1 MPKGKEPTPKQKAF
15 ADEYLKCGNQTEA
28 AKRAGYSEKTAR
40 QAGAENM
47 KKPVVLEYIQKRQK
61 QIEDARIADITE
73 VMQYLTSVMRGE
85 IKDQFDLEAPLSERT
100 RCAQELLKRNMDDR
114 RMNIELA
121 KLEAQY
127 KDSTPE
133 EESTDNFL
141 DVLMSLPKI
150 PEQSV
155 EIPCQSHLR
164 KDFANTQTMDIP
176 VHVRTLP
183 AQCLSTHLPC
193 QA

>member
-1 MPKGKEPTPKQKAF
+1 MAKGKEPTPKQKAF
-15 ADEYLKCGNQTEA
+15 ADEFLKCGNQTEA

-85 IKDQFDLEAPLSERT
+85 IKDQFDIEAPLSERT

-121 KLEAQY
+121 KLEAQF
-127 KDSTPE
+127 KDSEPE

-141 DVLMSLPKI
+141 DALNATAGEVWTD
-150 PEQSV
+150 E
-155 EIPCQSHLR
+155 
-164 KDFANTQTMDIP
+164 
-176 VHVRTLP
+176 
-183 AQCLSTHLPC
+183 
-193 QA
+193 

>member
-15 ADEYLKCGNQTEA
+15 ADEFLKCGNQTEA

-61 QIEDARIADITE
+61 QIDTARIADITE
-73 VMQYLTSVMRGE
+73 IMQYLTSVMRGE
-85 IKDQFDLEAPLSERT
+85 VKDQFDLDAPLSERT

-114 RMNIELA
+114 RMDIELA

-127 KDSTPE
+127 KDSAPE

-141 DVLMSLPKI
+141 DALNATAGEVWTD
-150 PEQSV
+150 E
-155 EIPCQSHLR
+155 
-164 KDFANTQTMDIP
+164 
-176 VHVRTLP
+176 
-183 AQCLSTHLPC
+183 
-193 QA
+193 

>member
-1 MPKGKEPTPKQKAF
+1 MSKGKEPTPKQKAF
-15 ADEYLKCGNQTEA
+15 ADEFLKCGNQTEA

-47 KKPVVLEYIQKRQK
+47 KKPVVVEYIQKRQK
-61 QIEDARIADITE
+61 QIEDARIADIAE

-121 KLEAQY
+121 KLEAQF
-127 KDSTPE
+127 KDSETE
-133 EESTDNFL
+133 EESTDNLL
-141 DVLMSLPKI
+141 DALNATASEVWTD
-150 PEQSV
+150 E
-155 EIPCQSHLR
+155 
-164 KDFANTQTMDIP
+164 
-176 VHVRTLP
+176 
-183 AQCLSTHLPC
+183 
-193 QA
+193 

>member
-1 MPKGKEPTPKQKAF
+1 MPKGKEPTLKQKAF
-15 ADEYLKCGNQTEA
+15 ADEFLKCGNQTEA

-85 IKDQFDLEAPLSERT
+85 IKDQFDLDAPLSERT

-121 KLEAQY
+121 KLEAQF
-127 KDSTPE
+127 KDSEPD

-141 DVLMSLPKI
+141 DALNATASEVWTD
-150 PEQSV
+150 E
-155 EIPCQSHLR
+155 
-164 KDFANTQTMDIP
+164 
-176 VHVRTLP
+176 
-183 AQCLSTHLPC
+183 
-193 QA
+193 

>member
-15 ADEYLKCGNQTEA
+15 ADEFLKCGNQTEA

-61 QIEDARIADITE
+61 QIDDARIADITE
-73 VMQYLTSVMRGE
+73 IMQYLTSVMRGE
-85 IKDQFDLEAPLSERT
+85 VKDQFDLDAPLSERT

-114 RMNIELA
+114 RMDIELA

-127 KDSTPE
+127 KDSAPE

-141 DVLMSLPKI
+141 DALNATASEVWTD
-150 PEQSV
+150 E
-155 EIPCQSHLR
+155 
-164 KDFANTQTMDIP
+164 
-176 VHVRTLP
+176 
-183 AQCLSTHLPC
+183 
-193 QA
+193 

>member
-15 ADEYLKCGNQTEA
+15 ADEFLKCGNQTEA

-61 QIEDARIADITE
+61 QIENARIADITE

-127 KDSTPE
+127 KDSAPE

-141 DVLMSLPKI
+141 DALNATASEVWTD
-150 PEQSV
+150 E
-155 EIPCQSHLR
+155 
-164 KDFANTQTMDIP
+164 
-176 VHVRTLP
+176 
-183 AQCLSTHLPC
+183 
-193 QA
+193 

>member
-15 ADEYLKCGNQTEA
+15 ADEFLKCGNQTEA

-47 KKPVVLEYIQKRQK
+47 KNLSFWNIYRNDKT
-61 QIEDARIADITE
+61 IEDERIADITE

-133 EESTDNFL
+133 EESIDNFL
-141 DVLMSLPKI
+141 DALNATASEVWTD
-150 PEQSV
+150 E
-155 EIPCQSHLR
+155 
-164 KDFANTQTMDIP
+164 
-176 VHVRTLP
+176 
-183 AQCLSTHLPC
+183 
-193 QA
+193 

>member
-15 ADEYLKCGNQTEA
+15 ADEFLKCGNQTEA

-73 VMQYLTSVMRGE
+73 IMQYLTSVMRGE
-85 IKDQFDLEAPLSERT
+85 VKDQFDLDAPLSERT

-114 RMNIELA
+114 RMDIELS

-141 DVLMSLPKI
+141 DALNATASEVWTD
-150 PEQSV
+150 E
-155 EIPCQSHLR
+155 
-164 KDFANTQTMDIP
+164 
-176 VHVRTLP
+176 
-183 AQCLSTHLPC
+183 
-193 QA
+193 

>member
-1 MPKGKEPTPKQKAF
+1 MSKGKEPTPKQKAF
-15 ADEYLKCGNQTEA
+15 ADEFLKCGNQTEA

-61 QIEDARIADITE
+61 QIDDARIADITE

-85 IKDQFDLEAPLSERT
+85 IKDQFDLDAPLSERT

-127 KDSTPE
+127 KDSAPE

-141 DVLMSLPKI
+141 DALNATAGEVWTD
-150 PEQSV
+150 E
-155 EIPCQSHLR
+155 
-164 KDFANTQTMDIP
+164 
-176 VHVRTLP
+176 
-183 AQCLSTHLPC
+183 
-193 QA
+193 

>member
-15 ADEYLKCGNQTEA
+15 ADEFLKCGNQTEA

-73 VMQYLTSVMRGE
+73 IMQYLTSVMRGE
-85 IKDQFDLEAPLSERT
+85 VKDQFDLDAPLSERT

-114 RMNIELA
+114 RMDIELA

-127 KDSTPE
+127 KDSAPE

-141 DVLMSLPKI
+141 DALNATVG
-150 PEQSV
+150 EV
-155 EIPCQSHLR
+155 WTDE
-164 KDFANTQTMDIP
+164 
-176 VHVRTLP
+176 
-183 AQCLSTHLPC
+183 
-193 QA
+193 

>member
-15 ADEYLKCGNQTEA
+15 ADEFLKCGNQTEA

-121 KLEAQY
+121 KLEAQF
-127 KDSTPE
+127 KDSAPE

-141 DVLMSLPKI
+141 DALNATASEVWTD
-150 PEQSV
+150 E
-155 EIPCQSHLR
+155 
-164 KDFANTQTMDIP
+164 
-176 VHVRTLP
+176 
-183 AQCLSTHLPC
+183 
-193 QA
+193 

>member
-1 MPKGKEPTPKQKAF
+1 MSKWKEPTPKQKAF
-15 ADEYLKCGNQTEA
+15 ADEFLKCGNQTEA

-61 QIEDARIADITE
+61 QIDDARIADITE

-85 IKDQFDLEAPLSERT
+85 IKDQFDLDAPLSERT

-114 RMNIELA
+114 RMNIELT

-127 KDSTPE
+127 KDSAPE

-141 DVLMSLPKI
+141 DALNATAGEVWTD
-150 PEQSV
+150 E
-155 EIPCQSHLR
+155 
-164 KDFANTQTMDIP
+164 
-176 VHVRTLP
+176 
-183 AQCLSTHLPC
+183 
-193 QA
+193 

>member
-1 MPKGKEPTPKQKAF
+1 MPKGKELTPKQKAF
-15 ADEYLKCGNQTEA
+15 ADEFLKCGNQTEA

-61 QIEDARIADITE
+61 QIDDARIADITE
-73 VMQYLTSVMRGE
+73 IMQYLTSVMRGE
-85 IKDQFDLEAPLSERT
+85 VKDQFDLDAPLSERT
-100 RCAQELLKRNMDDR
+100 KCAQELLKRNMDDR

-121 KLEAQY
+121 QY

-141 DVLMSLPKI
+141 DALNATASEVWTD
-150 PEQSV
+150 E
-155 EIPCQSHLR
+155 
-164 KDFANTQTMDIP
+164 
-176 VHVRTLP
+176 
-183 AQCLSTHLPC
+183 
-193 QA
+193 

>member
-15 ADEYLKCGNQTEA
+15 GDEFLKCGNQTEA

-47 KKPVVLEYIQKRQK
+47 KKPVVVEYIQKRQK
-61 QIEDARIADITE
+61 QIEDARIADIKE

-141 DVLMSLPKI
+141 DALNATASEVWTD
-150 PEQSV
+150 E
-155 EIPCQSHLR
+155 
-164 KDFANTQTMDIP
+164 
-176 VHVRTLP
+176 
-183 AQCLSTHLPC
+183 
-193 QA
+193 

>member
-1 MPKGKEPTPKQKAF
+1 MSKGKEPTPKQKAF
-15 ADEYLKCGNQTEA
+15 ADEFLKCGNQTEA

-85 IKDQFDLEAPLSERT
+85 VKDQFDLDAPLSERT

-114 RMNIELA
+114 RMDIELA

-127 KDSTPE
+127 KDSAPE

-141 DVLMSLPKI
+141 DALNATASEVWTD
-150 PEQSV
+150 E
-155 EIPCQSHLR
+155 
-164 KDFANTQTMDIP
+164 
-176 VHVRTLP
+176 
-183 AQCLSTHLPC
+183 
-193 QA
+193 

>member
-15 ADEYLKCGNQTEA
+15 ADEFLKCGNQTEA

-85 IKDQFDLEAPLSERT
+85 TKDQFDLEAPLSERT

-114 RMNIELA
+114 RMDIELA

-127 KDSTPE
+127 KDSAPE

-141 DVLMSLPKI
+141 DALNATAGEVWTD
-150 PEQSV
+150 E
-155 EIPCQSHLR
+155 
-164 KDFANTQTMDIP
+164 
-176 VHVRTLP
+176 
-183 AQCLSTHLPC
+183 
-193 QA
+193 

>member
-15 ADEYLKCGNQTEA
+15 ADEFLKCGNQTEA

-85 IKDQFDLEAPLSERT
+85 VKDQFGLDAPLSERT

-127 KDSTPE
+127 KDSTSE
-133 EESTDNFL
+133 EECTDNFL
-141 DVLMSLPKI
+141 DALNATAGEVWTD
-150 PEQSV
+150 E
-155 EIPCQSHLR
+155 
-164 KDFANTQTMDIP
+164 
-176 VHVRTLP
+176 
-183 AQCLSTHLPC
+183 
-193 QA
+193 

>member
-1 MPKGKEPTPKQKAF
+1 MAKGGKLTPKQKAF
-15 ADEYLKCGNQTEA
+15 GDEFLICGNQTEA

-61 QIEDARIADITE
+61 QIEDARIADIAE

-85 IKDQFDLEAPLSERT
+85 IKDQFDLDAPLSERT

-121 KLEAQY
+121 KLEAQF

-141 DVLMSLPKI
+141 DALNATASEVWTD
-150 PEQSV
+150 E
-155 EIPCQSHLR
+155 
-164 KDFANTQTMDIP
+164 
-176 VHVRTLP
+176 
-183 AQCLSTHLPC
+183 
-193 QA
+193 

>member
-1 MPKGKEPTPKQKAF
+1 MSKGKELTPKQKAF
-15 ADEYLKCGNQTEA
+15 ADEYLICANATKA
-28 AKRAGYSEKTAR
+28 AKKAGYSERTAYR
-40 QAGAENM
+40 TGADNL
-47 KKPVVLEYIQKRQK
+47 KNPHILEYIQKRQK

-127 KDSTPE
+127 KDSTLE

-141 DVLMSLPKI
+141 DALNATAGEVWTD
-150 PEQSV
+150 E
-155 EIPCQSHLR
+155 
-164 KDFANTQTMDIP
+164 
-176 VHVRTLP
+176 
-183 AQCLSTHLPC
+183 
-193 QA
+193 

>member
-15 ADEYLKCGNQTEA
+15 ADEFLKCGNQTEA

-61 QIEDARIADITE
+61 QIESARIADITE

-121 KLEAQY
+121 KLEAQF
-127 KDSTPE
+127 KDSEPE

-141 DVLMSLPKI
+141 DALNATASEVWTD
-150 PEQSV
+150 E
-155 EIPCQSHLR
+155 
-164 KDFANTQTMDIP
+164 
-176 VHVRTLP
+176 
-183 AQCLSTHLPC
+183 
-193 QA
+193 

>member
-15 ADEYLKCGNQTEA
+15 ADEFLKCGNQTEA

-73 VMQYLTSVMRGE
+73 IMQYLTSVMRGE
-85 IKDQFDLEAPLSERT
+85 VKDQFDLDAPLSERT

-114 RMNIELA
+114 RMDIELA

-127 KDSTPE
+127 KDSAPE

-141 DVLMSLPKI
+141 DALNATAGEVWTD
-150 PEQSV
+150 E
-155 EIPCQSHLR
+155 
-164 KDFANTQTMDIP
+164 
-176 VHVRTLP
+176 
-183 AQCLSTHLPC
+183 
-193 QA
+193 

>member
-15 ADEYLKCGNQTEA
+15 ADEFLKCGNQTEA

-73 VMQYLTSVMRGE
+73 VLQYLTSVMRGE
-85 IKDQFDLEAPLSERT
+85 VKDQFDLDAPLSERT

-133 EESTDNFL
+133 EENTDNFL
-141 DVLMSLPKI
+141 DALNATASEVWTD
-150 PEQSV
+150 E
-155 EIPCQSHLR
+155 
-164 KDFANTQTMDIP
+164 
-176 VHVRTLP
+176 
-183 AQCLSTHLPC
+183 
-193 QA
+193 

>member
-1 MPKGKEPTPKQKAF
+1 MQKGKEPTPKQKAF
-15 ADEYLKCGNQTEA
+15 ADEFLKCGNQTEA

-127 KDSTPE
+127 KDSTQE
-133 EESTDNFL
+133 EERTDNFL
-141 DVLMSLPKI
+141 DALNATAGEVWTD
-150 PEQSV
+150 E
-155 EIPCQSHLR
+155 
-164 KDFANTQTMDIP
+164 
-176 VHVRTLP
+176 
-183 AQCLSTHLPC
+183 
-193 QA
+193 

>member
-1 MPKGKEPTPKQKAF
+1 MSKGKEPTPKQKAF
-15 ADEYLKCGNQTEA
+15 ADEFLKCGNQTEA

-61 QIEDARIADITE
+61 QIDDARIADITE

-85 IKDQFDLEAPLSERT
+85 IKDQFDLDAPLSERT

-127 KDSTPE
+127 KDSAPE

-141 DVLMSLPKI
+141 DALNATASEVWTD
-150 PEQSV
+150 E
-155 EIPCQSHLR
+155 
-164 KDFANTQTMDIP
+164 
-176 VHVRTLP
+176 
-183 AQCLSTHLPC
+183 
-193 QA
+193 

>member
-15 ADEYLKCGNQTEA
+15 ADEFLKCGNQTEA

-40 QAGAENM
+40 QAGGENM

-127 KDSTPE
+127 KDST
-133 EESTDNFL
+133 
-141 DVLMSLPKI
+141 
-150 PEQSV
+150 QG
-155 EIPCQSHLR
+155 R
-164 KDFANTQTMDIP
+164 K
-176 VHVRTLP
+176 H
-183 AQCLSTHLPC
+183 
-193 QA
+193 

>member
-15 ADEYLKCGNQTEA
+15 ADEFLKCGNQTEA

-100 RCAQELLKRNMDDR
+100 RCARELLKRNMDDR

-121 KLEAQY
+121 KLEAQF
-127 KDSTPE
+127 KDSEPE

-141 DVLMSLPKI
+141 DAL
-150 PEQSV
+150 
-155 EIPCQSHLR
+155 
-164 KDFANTQTMDIP
+164 N
-176 VHVRTLP
+176 
-183 AQCLSTHLPC
+183 ST
-193 QA
+193 AGEVWTDE

>member
-15 ADEYLKCGNQTEA
+15 ADEFLKCGNQTEA

-133 EESTDNFL
+133 EEKT
-141 DVLMSLPKI
+141 KI
-150 PEQSV
+150 
-155 EIPCQSHLR
+155 L
-164 KDFANTQTMDIP
+164 
-176 VHVRTLP
+176 LYG
-183 AQCLSTHLPC
+183 
-193 QA
+193 

>member
-1 MPKGKEPTPKQKAF
+1 MAKGKEPTPKQKAF
-15 ADEYLKCGNQTEA
+15 ADEFLKCGNQTEA

-47 KKPVVLEYIQKRQK
+47 KKPVVLKYIQKRQK

-121 KLEAQY
+121 KLEAQF
-127 KDSTPE
+127 KDSEPE

-141 DVLMSLPKI
+141 DALNATAGEVWTD
-150 PEQSV
+150 E
-155 EIPCQSHLR
+155 
-164 KDFANTQTMDIP
+164 
-176 VHVRTLP
+176 
-183 AQCLSTHLPC
+183 
-193 QA
+193 

>member
-1 MPKGKEPTPKQKAF
+1 MSKGKEPTPKQKAF
-15 ADEYLKCGNQTEA
+15 ADEFLKCGNQTEA

-61 QIEDARIADITE
+61 QIDDASIADITE
-73 VMQYLTSVMRGE
+73 IMQYLTSVMRGE
-85 IKDQFDLEAPLSERT
+85 VKDQFDLDAQLSERT

-141 DVLMSLPKI
+141 DALNATAGEVWTD
-150 PEQSV
+150 E
-155 EIPCQSHLR
+155 
-164 KDFANTQTMDIP
+164 
-176 VHVRTLP
+176 
-183 AQCLSTHLPC
+183 
-193 QA
+193 

>member
-15 ADEYLKCGNQTEA
+15 ADEFLKCGNQTEA

-61 QIEDARIADITE
+61 QIDDARIADITE
-73 VMQYLTSVMRGE
+73 IMQYLTSVMRGE
-85 IKDQFDLEAPLSERT
+85 VKDQFDLDAPLSERT
-100 RCAQELLKRNMDDR
+100 KCAQELLKRNMDDR
-114 RMNIELA
+114 RMDIELA

-133 EESTDNFL
+133 EKSTDNFL
-141 DVLMSLPKI
+141 DALNATASEVWTD
-150 PEQSV
+150 E
-155 EIPCQSHLR
+155 
-164 KDFANTQTMDIP
+164 
-176 VHVRTLP
+176 
-183 AQCLSTHLPC
+183 
-193 QA
+193 

>member
-15 ADEYLKCGNQTEA
+15 ADEFLKCGNQTEA

-40 QAGAENM
+40 QAGAESM

-61 QIEDARIADITE
+61 QIDDARIADITE
-73 VMQYLTSVMRGE
+73 IMQYLTSVMRGE
-85 IKDQFDLEAPLSERT
+85 VKDQFDLDAPLSERT

-114 RMNIELA
+114 RMDIELA

-133 EESTDNFL
+133 KESTDNFL
-141 DVLMSLPKI
+141 DALNATASEVWTD
-150 PEQSV
+150 E
-155 EIPCQSHLR
+155 
-164 KDFANTQTMDIP
+164 
-176 VHVRTLP
+176 
-183 AQCLSTHLPC
+183 
-193 QA
+193 

>member
-15 ADEYLKCGNQTEA
+15 ADEFLKCGNQTEA

-61 QIEDARIADITE
+61 QIDDARIADITE
-73 VMQYLTSVMRGE
+73 IMQYLTSVMRGAV
-85 IKDQFDLEAPLSERT
+85 KDHFDLDAPLSERT
-100 RCAQELLKRNMDDR
+100 QCAQEFLTRNMDDR
-114 RMNIELA
+114 RMDIELA

-141 DVLMSLPKI
+141 DALNATAREVWTD
-150 PEQSV
+150 E
-155 EIPCQSHLR
+155 
-164 KDFANTQTMDIP
+164 
-176 VHVRTLP
+176 
-183 AQCLSTHLPC
+183 
-193 QA
+193 

>member
-1 MPKGKEPTPKQKAF
+1 MAKGKEPTPKQKAF
-15 ADEYLKCGNQTEA
+15 ADEFLKCGNQTEA

-121 KLEAQY
+121 KLEAQF
-127 KDSTPE
+127 KDSEPE

-141 DVLMSLPKI
+141 DALNATASEVWSD
-150 PEQSV
+150 E
-155 EIPCQSHLR
+155 
-164 KDFANTQTMDIP
+164 
-176 VHVRTLP
+176 
-183 AQCLSTHLPC
+183 
-193 QA
+193 

>member
-15 ADEYLKCGNQTEA
+15 ADEFLKCGNQTEA

-85 IKDQFDLEAPLSERT
+85 VKDQFDLDAPLSERT

-114 RMNIELA
+114 RMDIELA

-127 KDSTPE
+127 KDSAPE

-141 DVLMSLPKI
+141 DALNATASEVWTD
-150 PEQSV
+150 E
-155 EIPCQSHLR
+155 
-164 KDFANTQTMDIP
+164 
-176 VHVRTLP
+176 
-183 AQCLSTHLPC
+183 
-193 QA
+193 